1 MLNVVYNTIMHFINT
16 IFLFYVIKTI
26 TKKDYSRKEKWS
38 FIIISGL
45 TISLLYNT
53 VYKVIEIITL
63 KTLISTV
70 LYIVL
75 SRITLKNKI
84 YQSIIGVGIVYILTG
99 IGEAISYLIFVQK
112 MGLTAE
118 YITNNIGINIILH
131 VISYSILLL
140 FLAIPVIRQS
150 IKNNKDSSRNA
161 FPNYKRQAVI
171 IMAITLFII
180 AFGIYGWYEDLLT
193 GKTLVIMNVLLTLI
207 FLVAST
213 VYILT
218 LQKVLKENQE
228 NEELKT
234 YIQLTQELSEELRRF
249 KHNYRNLLYG
259 LGGYIE
265 NKKWD
270 KLKAYYDDLLHESFE
285 ASTSDI
291 YSMRNIKNNA
301 LFGLIAQKVKFIK
314 ELNKNIGIQIN
325 VPHEIENLYMKE
337 CDICEVVG
345 AHLDNAIEAASK
357 AIDRRIIFEMF
368 EDEGNLNIIIKN
380 TFLNQ
385 PDLSRIFDKGYSTK
399 QEQGKGLGLYF
410 VKNILNR
417 YRNVLYNTY
426 INDDLFVQEIIIQE
440 KIL

>member
-1 MLNVVYNTIMHFINT
+1 M
-16 IFLFYVIKTI
+16 IKTI

-218 LQKVLKENQE
+218 LQKVLK
-228 NEELKT
+228 KK
-234 YIQLTQELSEELRRF
+234 I
-249 KHNYRNLLYG
+249 KG
-259 LGGYIE
+259 IE
-265 NKKWD
+265 NSY
-270 KLKAYYDDLLHESFE
+270 L
-285 ASTSDI
+285 
-291 YSMRNIKNNA
+291 
-301 LFGLIAQKVKFIK
+301 
-314 ELNKNIGIQIN
+314 
-325 VPHEIENLYMKE
+325 
-337 CDICEVVG
+337 
-345 AHLDNAIEAASK
+345 
-357 AIDRRIIFEMF
+357 
-368 EDEGNLNIIIKN
+368 
-380 TFLNQ
+380 
-385 PDLSRIFDKGYSTK
+385 
-399 QEQGKGLGLYF
+399 
-410 VKNILNR
+410 
-417 YRNVLYNTY
+417 
-426 INDDLFVQEIIIQE
+426 
-440 KIL
+440 